1 MDADTARGRRTG
13 RPDTQGSQ
21 ELDGHILATAARL
34 FTERGY
40 AATSMEQIAAAA
52 GSGKQTIYRR
62 YPSKEDLFKA
72 VTEAL
77 GTKIVAL
84 AAAAEIT
91 YEDPLT
97 ALREACRASLDLV
110 SKPEVIAIY
119 RILIAES
126 ERFPALIDQAI
137 RAGSDPYEGIMRRL
151 LQTARNSGRIQGS
164 GTTEALSHALWGLVT
179 GWAVQKA
186 LLGQHSLSD
195 ISERAAYF
203 ETAWAVFLHGVS
215 GNQAVQSMIVSR

>member
-1 MDADTARGRRTG
+1 METDIARGRRTG
-13 RPDTQGSQ
+13 RPDTRASQ
-21 ELDGHILATAARL
+21 ELDGHILAIATRL
-34 FTERGY
+34 FTEQGY

-72 VTEAL
+72 VTGAMA
-77 GTKIVAL
+77 TKIVAL
-84 AAAAEIT
+84 ATAAETT

-97 ALREACRASLDLV
+97 ALREACRASLDFV

-119 RILIAES
+119 RILIAEL
-126 ERFPALIDQAI
+126 ERFPALIDHTI

-151 LQTARNSGRIQGS
+151 LQAARNSGRIHGG
-164 GTTEALSHALWGLVT
+164 GTTEELSHALSGLVT

-186 LLGQHSLSD
+186 LLGQRSLSD
-195 ISERAAYF
+195 LSERAAYF
-203 ETAWAVFLHGVS
+203 ETAWLVFLRGVS
-215 GNQAVQSMIVSR
+215 GDRAV